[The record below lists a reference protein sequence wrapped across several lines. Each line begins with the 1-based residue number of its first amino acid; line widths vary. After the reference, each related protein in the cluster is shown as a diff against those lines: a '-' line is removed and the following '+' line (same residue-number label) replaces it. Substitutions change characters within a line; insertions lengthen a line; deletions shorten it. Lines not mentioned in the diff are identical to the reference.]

1 MTKRPPVVVLLAFLY
16 ISIAHLAVAGT
27 AIVTVHNPADLT
39 RSSETIVLSANE
51 LRRRLAVNDVRKIHV
66 RDDASGK
73 ELLIQ
78 AVDNNS
84 DGIFDDFIFQTDI
97 AANATKTFTLTAG
110 ARQVLR
116 KEDFKAYGRF
126 VEERLD
132 DYAWENDR
140 IAHRM
145 YGKALETWA
154 AEPLT
159 SSAVDVWS
167 KRVSYLVINDWYMV
181 DDYHHDHGEGA
192 DLYSAGNSRGCGG
205 NGVWVNGKLYP
216 SANFIH
222 SRTLANGPIRVMFEL
237 EYPEW
242 DAGGVRV
249 SEVKRITL
257 DAGQNIDRFES
268 TYNFQGAKPG
278 DLAVA
283 IGIKKSPGSSE
294 ATHPEAGTMRTWE
307 PVKVDGS
314 ELGCGVI
321 VTPGELV
328 KFADDVGNY
337 LAIAKLLAS
346 GKLTYYA
353 GFTWSKS
360 GQFSAVEGWDQYLA
374 DTARR
379 LKSPLQVSISSK

>member
-1 MTKRPPVVVLLAFLY
+1 VLAQL
-16 ISIAHLAVAGT
+16 H
-27 AIVTVHNPADLT
+27 
-39 RSSETIVLSANE
+39 E
-51 LRRRLAVNDVRKIHV
+51 HV
-66 RDDASGK
+66 GD
-73 ELLIQ
+73 
-78 AVDNNS
+78 
-84 DGIFDDFIFQTDI
+84 
-97 AANATKTFTLTAG
+97 
-110 ARQVLR
+110 
-116 KEDFKAYGRF
+116 
-126 VEERLD
+126 
-132 DYAWENDR
+132 
-140 IAHRM
+140 
-145 YGKALETWA
+145 
-154 AEPLT
+154 
-159 SSAVDVWS
+159 
-167 KRVSYLVINDWYMV
+167 
-181 DDYHHDHGEGA
+181 DHGEGA

-328 KFADDVGNY
+328 KFADDVGNC